1 MICTPSL
8 LEANNKGVE
17 SLEMGDFSNA
27 VCHIRHA
34 LEIAKSHFDTAFQ
47 STARTQ
53 RHSRNIL
60 PLAPS
65 VLRGEGMFLSSQTAT
80 SRNGF
85 IVHSQ
90 GHRMVAGR
98 TFSIDIVENG
108 KIYSAIGVF
117 NLALC
122 SHLQAKSDQSYRHLS
137 KAKALYCQ
145 SFGLLVDIVGC
156 YRFRATGNA
165 AVDLL
170 TMALL
175 NNLAHIQME
184 THELLKS
191 GKVFRL
197 LIQYALS
204 VKARDCYLS
213 SPKTTDDMIQQVDMY
228 LSNAFYGFGSA
239 EGAAAA

>member
-1 MICTPSL
+1 M
-8 LEANNKGVE
+8 V
-17 SLEMGDFSNA
+17 
-27 VCHIRHA
+27 V
-34 LEIAKSHFDTAFQ
+34 
-47 STARTQ
+47 
-53 RHSRNIL
+53 
-60 PLAPS
+60 
-65 VLRGEGMFLSSQTAT
+65 SSQTT
-80 SRNGF
+80 ISRKGF
-85 IVHSQ
+85 IVLSQ
-90 GHRMVAGR
+90 GHRMIAGH
-98 TFSIDIVENG
+98 TFSKDIVENG
-108 KIYSAIGVF
+108 NIYSAIVVF

-122 SHLQAKSDQSYRHLS
+122 SHLQAMSDQSYQHLS
-137 KAKALYCQ
+137 KAKSLYCQ
-145 SFGLLVDIVGC
+145 SFGLLVDTVGC
-156 YRFRATGNA
+156 YNGKATGNA